1 MHLRDALAATHATN
15 ELMEGRKVPTECQ
28 RELTEFSCF
37 LSADFRIIG
46 NVMILITVFIQFAHV
61 FESCLNI
68 ETIVGDGIL
77 KAVFDVAGN

>member
-37 LSADFRIIG
+37 LSADFRLLLMAKRKMLAEI
-46 NVMILITVFIQFAHV
+46 
-61 FESCLNI
+61 FEPLQTKYKQSR
-68 ETIVGDGIL
+68 
-77 KAVFDVAGN
+77 K